1 MTFIVTAG
9 PTREYIDPV
18 RFLSNP
24 STGRM
29 GFAVARAAQC
39 NGHYVVLVAGPVAL
53 KTPPG
58 VERVDVVSARDM
70 LAAVTTAL
78 RERASRGP
86 VALVMT
92 AAVAD
97 WRPARCA
104 VRKLKKSQMSG
115 VLKLVRNPD
124 ILKTLQREFSAG
136 CLSAP
141 HGIVRVGFAAETG
154 APAAEAARKKKE
166 GAKGGG
172 KSGKGSVKE
181 NAKESDAYL
190 SDAGVAEMSGTF
202 LKNKKKMPVPITGPY
217 LVVDEFGTKNV
228 IEGKGNVQINN
239 KGIVLEGSAGAKV
252 RCIFDGKVTAVVND
266 GNYHFVL
273 VRHGEYISVY
283 SNVANMRVNG
293 GETVKAGDILGDA
306 GKDAKSGT
314 PRIQFQLRKEKQILN
329 PADWLRM

>member
-29 GFAVARAAQC
+29 GFAVARAAHSA
-39 NGHYVVLVAGPVAL
+39 GHDVVLVAGPVAL
-53 KTPPG
+53 KTPQG

-70 LAAVTTAL
+70 LAAVITAL

-104 VRKLKKSQMSG
+104 ARKLKKSQMSG
-115 VLKLVRNPD
+115 VLKLARNPD

-136 CLSAP
+136 YLSAP

-154 APAAEAARKKKE
+154 APAAEAARKCRE
-166 GAKGGG
+166 KGL
-172 KSGKGSVKE
+172 
-181 NAKESDAYL
+181 D
-190 SDAGVAEMSGTF
+190 
-202 LKNKKKMPVPITGPY
+202 
-217 LVVDEFGTKNV
+217 LVVGNDVTSPGSGFGTATNRV
-228 IEGKGNVQINN
+228 TFVFPD
-239 KGIVLEGSAGAKV
+239 GSAQPLPLLSKLAVARRIVDFCV
-252 RCIFDGKVTAVVND
+252 RAWKSDPYGSYNNND
-266 GNYHFVL
+266 S
-273 VRHGEYISVY
+273 RQQ
-283 SNVANMRVNG
+283 R
-293 GETVKAGDILGDA
+293 
-306 GKDAKSGT
+306 
-314 PRIQFQLRKEKQILN
+314 RFQCQQR
-329 PADWLRM
+329 AFFT